1 MSRNIIYVGQIHDNS
16 GYGVAARRNLK
27 CILENPKA
35 NFDIKV
41 YSQSYEENSKVSL
54 GDNFPEIKE
63 RLISEEEIS
72 KLKSSSYELVIHLP
86 IPTAYF
92 AYQKKNTAFRKLLDN
107 SSINHCLT
115 TWETDS
121 TPPFWDQMIQELKIV
136 NFSVPSTWNK
146 SVFEKKYSPIEVVPH
161 PINTNVSVSEEP
173 FTFESQIKDYFK
185 VVAISQ
191 WHPRKDFETLIRSFY
206 MAFFDNPNALLIVKS
221 YYNLMSGNV
230 DQDSKAIMSQIDMIK
245 RTVFKNE
252 TDVAK
257 CKTLFLGGVI
267 KKEKLNR
274 LIDIS
279 DVYMSCTRGEGFGLP
294 ISEAMCLKKPVIVP
308 GETGHM
314 DFVPRNNFLL
324 EGHWDMVH
332 TMPGY
337 NYDSNVYY
345 THLNSAVKQ
354 LKRAYKMY
362 KEENDNF
369 NSIGQN
375 NYESCSQHQF
385 TSVGVSDAFYR
396 MLGNVK

>member
-1 MSRNIIYVGQIHDNS
+1 
-16 GYGVAARRNLK
+16 
-27 CILENPKA
+27 
-35 NFDIKV
+35 
-41 YSQSYEENSKVSL
+41 
-54 GDNFPEIKE
+54 
-63 RLISEEEIS
+63 
-72 KLKSSSYELVIHLP
+72 
-86 IPTAYF
+86 
-92 AYQKKNTAFRKLLDN
+92 
-107 SSINHCLT
+107 
-115 TWETDS
+115 
-121 TPPFWDQMIQELKIV
+121 MIQEMKIV

-173 FTFESQIKDYFK
+173 FAFESQIKDYFK

-314 DFVPRNNFLL
+314 DFVPRSNFLL

-362 KEENDNF
+362 KEENDKF
-369 NSIGQN
+369 SSIGQN
-375 NYESCSQHQF
+375 NYESCSQRQF
-385 TSVGVSDAFYR
+385 TSIGVSDAFYR